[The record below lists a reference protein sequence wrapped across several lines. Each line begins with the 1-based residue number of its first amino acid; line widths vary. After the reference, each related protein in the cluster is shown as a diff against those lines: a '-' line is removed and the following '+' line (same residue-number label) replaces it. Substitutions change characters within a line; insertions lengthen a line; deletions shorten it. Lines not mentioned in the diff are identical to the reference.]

1 MLLGT
6 IVNVVAVLLGS
17 LIGIL
22 VMGIGRK
29 KEMSERGKRIS
40 DAIFTSLGLSVILI
54 GITGAIKGA
63 VNGQIKDAFAE
74 GSIEFAEIST
84 QRTLAIIL
92 SMVLGVIIGELI
104 DIDKQ
109 ITRLGAFL
117 EKKFTVGNGGFA
129 KGFVS
134 CSILFCVG
142 AMAINGSMQDAI
154 GKPDILLAKS
164 VIDGIS
170 VLVMST
176 TLGIGCAF
184 SAFLVLL
191 YQGVLTLLGIFLAE
205 ALPSA
210 IITYMS
216 VTGSLVITL
225 IGTNMLGITNVKTA
239 NMIPAIFAP
248 LAVAPLLSLVFGA

>member
-109 ITRLGAFL
+109 VNKLGDKF
-117 EKKFTVGNGGFA
+117 KKLLSGKGGNVSEA
-129 KGFVS
+129 FVS
-134 CSILFCVG
+134 ASLLFCVG
-142 AMAINGSMQDAI
+142 SMTIVGAMDSGISRDHT
-154 GKPDILLAKS
+154 LLVTKS
-164 VIDGIS
+164 VMDFIS
-170 VLVMST
+170 SIIFAST
-176 TLGIGCAF
+176 MGIGVAF
-184 SAFLVLL
+184 SAIFVLL
-191 YQGVLTLLGIFLAE
+191 YQGGITIIASQFGHFL
-205 ALPSA
+205 SNDV
-210 IITYMS
+210 ITCMGS
-216 VTGSLVITL
+216 VGSLL
-225 IGTNMLGITNVKTA
+225 IIALGLNLVCKTKIKIM
-239 NMIPAIFAP
+239 NYSIFK
-248 LAVAPLLSLVFGA
+248 

>member
-109 ITRLGAFL
+109 VNKLGDKF
-117 EKKFTVGNGGFA
+117 KKLLRGKGGNVSEA
-129 KGFVS
+129 FVS
-134 CSILFCVG
+134 ASLLFCVG
-142 AMAINGSMQDAI
+142 SMTIVGAMDSGISRDHT
-154 GKPDILLAKS
+154 LLVTKS
-164 VIDGIS
+164 VMDFIS
-170 VLVMST
+170 SIIFAST
-176 TLGIGCAF
+176 MGIGVAF
-184 SAFLVLL
+184 SAIFVLL
-191 YQGVLTLLGIFLAE
+191 YQGGITIIASQFGHFL
-205 ALPSA
+205 SNDV
-210 IITYMS
+210 ITCMGS
-216 VTGSLVITL
+216 VGSLL
-225 IGTNMLGITNVKTA
+225 IIALGLNLVCKTKIKIM
-239 NMIPAIFAP
+239 NFIPAMFLPIAFI
-248 LAVAPLLSLVFGA
+248 PLLNLLM